1 MKFRLQV
8 TKSVQILQKSEQAKQ
23 NILFDIDKKTIVDFT
38 KSSFTVLIA
47 ASSMISLS
55 IIVNR
60 MNPTTIDEFPYN
72 MIFFLYN
79 SIIPS
84 SATCSLLVAY
94 YLRNFIILKSICR
107 EIKILLRIEEPLWF
121 LEHFFVC
128 NPRIRV
134 T

>member
-60 MNPTTIDEFPYN
+60 MNPTRIDEFPYN
-72 MIFFLYN
+72 MIVFLYN

-84 SATCSLLVAY
+84 SATCILLVAY

>member
-1 MKFRLQV
+1 MEFPLQV

-60 MNPTTIDEFPYN
+60 MNPTRIDEFPYN
-72 MIFFLYN
+72 MIVFLYN

-84 SATCSLLVAY
+84 SATGILLVAY
-94 YLRNFIILKSICR
+94 YLRNCIIFKSLCR
-107 EIKILLRIEEPLWF
+107 EIKTLLRIEEPL
-121 LEHFFVC
+121 
-128 NPRIRV
+128 
-134 T
+134 